1 VVALHLLTGLALL
14 WLGAEVFVRGSAA
27 IALRLG
33 LAPLAV
39 GLTVVALGTS
49 APELGVSVEAALAG
63 LGDVATGN
71 VVGSNIANVGLIL
84 GIAALVRPIR
94 VKARL
99 LQVDVPVVLGA
110 SVLVGAFFL
119 DGTLSRLEGGV
130 LLALFFAYVWSSLRR
145 AKREPVMLLLPAVG
159 DGARRRPLPLVSAL
173 VVFGLAGLGLGSHVF
188 ILGAE
193 ELARVLGV
201 SPALIGLTVV
211 AVGTSLPEL
220 ATSTVAAARDEGD
233 IAVGNVIGSNIFNLF
248 GILGVAALVRP
259 LARDGV
265 EMATFGVMLGLAVL
279 LIPVMR
285 SGFRIGRREGALLL
299 SLYVG
304 YLVWLAS

>member
-1 VVALHLLTGLALL
+1 
-14 WLGAEVFVRGSAA
+14 
-27 IALRLG
+27 
-33 LAPLAV
+33 
-39 GLTVVALGTS
+39 
-49 APELGVSVEAALAG
+49 
-63 LGDVATGN
+63 
-71 VVGSNIANVGLIL
+71 
-84 GIAALVRPIR
+84 VRPIR